1 MNTITRN
8 FIICLLT
15 LLFGINECISGQ
27 EKDNIQ
33 LLLKTALKNALNEND
48 KNPSG
53 NTDQGIYL
61 KLNGELQQ
69 KLVQRSTAIQR
80 LKKHITELRMAIDK
94 VDEKPLT
101 TLQPETITQND
112 IKNQLDKDLG
122 VLNNA
127 LSRINWDQ
135 EAKAQ

>member
-15 LLFGINECISGQ
+15 LLFGINQCISGQ